1 MVSYIACS
9 KKTMVF
15 SLNSK
20 DLIELGQSNYKI
32 KDKIDIALLRIKNNL
47 VDKLDYFTFPQEIF
61 GEKFGKIYSQRSSL
75 IKIKLPQ
82 EKRYYVENIHS
93 LCQKSEIR
101 KSLNSL
107 DPRCTSTN

>member
-47 VDKLDYFTFPQEIF
+47 VDKLDYFTFPRKYL
-61 GEKFGKIYSQRSSL
+61 EKNL
-75 IKIKLPQ
+75 
-82 EKRYYVENIHS
+82 EKYT
-93 LCQKSEIR
+93 R
-101 KSLNSL
+101 KDLV
-107 DPRCTSTN
+107 